1 MINFALPLSHSAVR
15 TTPCSNQINNV
26 FTQSLLHGAWPGLS
40 SCAVD
45 GDAGA
50 GNYFSGQRTFEPP
63 LFLLCCLFFFSFCS
77 PCFVPRKSMREEER
91 KRTAQHTEGETI
103 LFWECYKRIT
113 KLCEQ
118 ESAHTLRTRPR
129 RGGWL
134 TCRQPG
140 GCQLF
145 EYTTERIAVQSAAS
159 VWMASKSVS
168 AMLLGLILHSW
179 QYANVYA
186 TVYVVMVAFTRR
198 IFTRRDAPWFDI
210 AFMAGC

>member
-1 MINFALPLSHSAVR
+1 M
-15 TTPCSNQINNV
+15 
-26 FTQSLLHGAWPGLS
+26 FTQSLLHGTWPGLS

-63 LFLLCCLFFFSFCS
+63 
-77 PCFVPRKSMREEER
+77 
-91 KRTAQHTEGETI
+91 RTAQHTEGQTI
-103 LFWECYKRIT
+103 LLWECYKRIT

-210 AFMAGC
+210 VFMAVC